1 MSSVTIK
8 GKSFLVVGMVLLC
21 SSVQAQELTPRAY
34 WPAPVGTDV
43 LILAWQRNTGDIVVD
58 PSLPVSGVDS
68 DIKYFQVA
76 YQRAF
81 NLFGRSASVQ
91 LSQPYADG
99 LTRGTVGGEYLQRS
113 TTGLGDAR
121 FRLAVNLKGAPAMD
135 AKQFGELR
143 RNPRMIIGTS
153 LVVQAPTGAYD
164 SDRVINLGSN
174 RWSIKP
180 AVGMLAPITPT
191 WVIEVEFGVWL
202 FGDNDDFLGEKRKQD
217 KIISAEIHLV
227 KRIRPGFWASLDAN
241 FYTGGET
248 RVGDTVQ
255 GNLQRNSRAGV
266 TGVFPIHGRHAIRGS
281 YSTGVATRSG
291 GDFEIVTLSY
301 LYIW

>member
-1 MSSVTIK
+1 
-8 GKSFLVVGMVLLC
+8 
-21 SSVQAQELTPRAY
+21 
-34 WPAPVGTDV
+34 
-43 LILAWQRNTGDIVVD
+43 
-58 PSLPVSGVDS
+58 
-68 DIKYFQVA
+68 
-76 YQRAF
+76 
-81 NLFGRSASVQ
+81 
-91 LSQPYADG
+91 
-99 LTRGTVGGEYLQRS
+99 
-113 TTGLGDAR
+113 
-121 FRLAVNLKGAPAMD
+121 
-135 AKQFGELR
+135 
-143 RNPRMIIGTS
+143 
-153 LVVQAPTGAYD
+153 
-164 SDRVINLGSN
+164 
-174 RWSIKP
+174 
-180 AVGMLAPITPT
+180 MLAPITPT